1 MSHHPGPHP
10 RGLVLI
16 ELMVGLVLG
25 MFAVL
30 VIMQLLASST
40 TQQRLTSASGDAEI
54 SAALAA
60 HVLNRELTEAGLGIS
75 AYTVLGCSL
84 SYTTSADSAAVTLAS
99 LAPVTVNA
107 AAIPAG
113 DANTDTLLVFSGNS
127 ALPSEGDPITAVS
140 AAKSFTVTTP
150 ASFNIGD
157 FVAAAPTTRDSA
169 ASCAL
174 TLGKVT
180 GISAFAV
187 AVTANMAGLPMG
199 SAVYNFG
206 SAPVVRA
213 YAVRNGNLTLCDYMV
228 YNCGLA
234 AYVGS
239 SDVWVPV
246 ASHVASFR
254 AQYGRDTTVAS
265 MDGVVDS
272 YDQITPGSAAD
283 TSGVARYCGWLRVV
297 GVRMAVVAQSQ
308 QYDKE
313 KPTNA
318 APTWLGTVANTTPTS
333 TLTTVNPVAAP
344 INLSANAEWQY
355 YRYKTIESTVPLRNV
370 IWNGNQATYQNGS
383 VAC

>member
-1 MSHHPGPHP
+1 MTRHPHSRP

-75 AYTVLGCSL
+75 AYTLLGCTL
-84 SYTTSADSAAVTLAS
+84 SYTTATDSAAVTLAS

-127 ALPSEGDPITAVS
+127 PLPSEGDPITAVS
-140 AAKSFTVTTP
+140 AANVFTVTTP
-150 ASFNIGD
+150 ASFRTGD
-157 FVAAAPTTRDSA
+157 FVAGAPTTRDNA
-169 ASCAL
+169 ATCAL

-180 GISAFAV
+180 GISAYAV
-187 AVTANMAGLPMG
+187 AVTGNTTGLPMG

-213 YAVRNGNLTLCDYMV
+213 YAVRNGNLTMCDYMA

-234 AYVGS
+234 AYTSS

-246 ASHVASFR
+246 ASHIASFR
-254 AQYGRDTTVAS
+254 AQYGRDTTAGA

-283 TSGVARYCGWLRVV
+283 TSGVPRYCGWLRVV
-297 GVRMAVVAQSQ
+297 GVRMAVVSQSQ

-313 KPTNA
+313 KPTTA
-318 APTWLGTVANTTPTS
+318 APLWLGATANASPTS
-333 TLTTVNPVAAP
+333 TLTTVTPTAAP

-355 YRYKTIESTVPLRNV
+355 YRYKAIESTVPLRNV
-370 IWNGNQATYQNGS
+370 IWNGNQVTYQNGS